1 MRRRDITSNHSATH
15 LMHSALRNVL
25 GNHVAQKG
33 SLVNDEI
40 TRFDFSHFAKVSEE
54 ELEQIEQM
62 VNIKIRENIP
72 LNEQRNVPIAK
83 AMELGATALFG
94 EKYGEYV
101 RVITFDKN
109 YSVELCGGTHV
120 GATGEIGLFRI
131 ISESSVA
138 AGVRRVEA
146 VTGAGAEKLL
156 RDQHRELAE
165 LKSLLNNP
173 KDAVKGLQSVLDE
186 QDALRKQLE
195 SLYAEKA
202 STVRETLKTKAA
214 EANGITIIAET
225 VSLPSAELIKT
236 ISYEL
241 RNQSDNMAILL
252 GAEIDGKPHL
262 SLVFSDAL
270 VQSKNLNASNIIR
283 TIAKNIQGGGGG
295 QPFYATAGGK
305 DSSGLPKAIAEGVE
319 ILRKV

>member
-1 MRRRDITSNHSATH
+1 
-15 LMHSALRNVL
+15 
-25 GNHVAQKG
+25 
-33 SLVNDEI
+33 
-40 TRFDFSHFAKVSEE
+40 
-54 ELEQIEQM
+54 
-62 VNIKIRENIP
+62 
-72 LNEQRNVPIAK
+72 
-83 AMELGATALFG
+83 MELGATALFG

-146 VTGAGAEKLL
+146 VTGAAAERLL
-156 RDQHRELAE
+156 RNQHRELSE

-173 KDAVKGLQSVLDE
+173 KDSVKGLQTLLDE

-202 STVRETLKTKAA
+202 STVRDALKSKAVDM
-214 EANGITIIAET
+214 NGITIIADT
-225 VSLPSAELIKT
+225 VSLPSAELIKS
-236 ISYEL
+236 ISYDL
-241 RNQSDNMAILL
+241 RNQSENMAILL

-283 TIAKNIQGGGGG
+283 TIAKNIEGGGGG

-305 DSSGLPKAIAEGVE
+305 DSSGLQKAIAEGVA
-319 ILRKV
+319 ILAKA